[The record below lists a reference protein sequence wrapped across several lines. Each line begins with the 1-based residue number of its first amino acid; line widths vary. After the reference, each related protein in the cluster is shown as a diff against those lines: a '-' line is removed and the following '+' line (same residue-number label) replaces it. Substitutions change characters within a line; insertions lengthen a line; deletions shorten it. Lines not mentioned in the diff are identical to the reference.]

1 MSTPGEKAAPGGR
14 ASSGPATGG
23 RASSGLVL
31 DRYRPT
37 LGDLVRGRSGRRARW
52 GLGLLVAAVAL
63 AAVAL
68 AALWAFSP
76 ANRGTE
82 YIHRDAPT
90 FNFAYTEDMKPVRP
104 QGDEYVRVDRRRDDG
119 LFLDS
124 FAVLP
129 LRLPAYRGDA
139 GGYLPAFADRELAAL
154 RRRYDDLELVQEG
167 KTRVVETP
175 GYSLVWRAR
184 EGERRLYGR
193 TVLLPEPVPGARG
206 GVRLEMVVTPAAG
219 AATAGD
225 AGARGATKRPY
236 RTFRFGTEGP

>member
-1 MSTPGEKAAPGGR
+1 MTGDGGKAAQAGG
-14 ASSGPATGG
+14 APAG
-23 RASSGLVL
+23 RRGAPGLVL

-37 LGDLVRGRSGRRARW
+37 LAELVRGRSGRRARW
-52 GLGLLVAAVAL
+52 GLGLLL
-63 AAVAL
+63 AAVAVVAVGL

-76 ANRGTE
+76 SNRGTE
-82 YIHRDAPT
+82 YIHREAPA
-90 FNFAYTEDMKPVRP
+90 FNFAYTEDMELARP
-104 QGDEYVRVDRRRDDG
+104 QGDEYVRVERRRDDG

-129 LRLPAYRGDA
+129 LRLPAYRGDV
-139 GGYLPAFADRELAAL
+139 GGFLPAFADRELAAL
-154 RRRYDDLELVQEG
+154 RRRYDELELVQEG

-219 AATAGD
+219 AATASD

>member
-1 MSTPGEKAAPGGR
+1 MSGGGDKPAPAAGVPAGER
-14 ASSGPATGG
+14 AG
-23 RASSGLVL
+23 SGLVL

-37 LGDLVRGRSGRRARW
+37 LADLVRGRSGRRARW
-52 GLGLLVAAVAL
+52 GLGLLLGAVAVV
-63 AAVAL
+63 AVAL

-76 ANRGTE
+76 SNRGTE
-82 YIHRDAPT
+82 YVQREAPA
-90 FNFAYTEDMKPVRP
+90 FNFAYTEDMKVVRP
-104 QGDEYVRVDRRRDDG
+104 QGDEYVRVERRRDDG

-129 LRLPAYRGDA
+129 LRLPAYRGDV
-139 GGYLPAFADRELAAL
+139 GGYLPAYADRELAAL
-154 RRRYDDLELVQEG
+154 RRRYDELELVQEG

-184 EGERRLYGR
+184 DGERRLYGR
-193 TVLLPEPVPGARG
+193 TVLLPEPVPGTRG
-206 GVRLEMVVTPAAG
+206 GVRLEMVATPAAG
-219 AATAGD
+219 AATASD